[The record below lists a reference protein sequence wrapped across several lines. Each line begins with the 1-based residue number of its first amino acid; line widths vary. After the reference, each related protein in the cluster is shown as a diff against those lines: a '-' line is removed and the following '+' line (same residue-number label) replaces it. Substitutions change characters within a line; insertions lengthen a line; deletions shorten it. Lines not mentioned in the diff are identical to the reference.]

1 MVGLLVFQGRLG
13 KLQGFDRLVVLIG
26 FDIFDESVS
35 CIEGVG
41 CGLFGEFVVFA
52 FDIAECIVG
61 YSKEVALFESVV

>member
-1 MVGLLVFQGRLG
+1 M
-13 KLQGFDRLVVLIG
+13 VVLIL
-26 FDIFDESVS
+26 FDVFDETVS

-52 FDIAECIVG
+52 LDIAQSVVG